1 MREALD
7 MVEVAGIVT
16 NATCLTACMEHPAF
30 RAGNMTTD
38 FIASLHKALPVSV

>member
-1 MREALD
+1 

-16 NATCLTACMEHPAF
+16 KGTCLTACMEHPAF

-38 FIASLHKALPVSV
+38 FIARHHKALLVST